1 MQPDEGRFEKT
12 KLPSISAITGFV
24 TSKCAASGK
33 ISAFFLAG
41 AENSAFFKQALMVR
55 VFVDN
60 NAGAHHLNGQ
70 NLFIARSIDAHVS
83 VFLRVA

>member
-12 KLPSISAITGFV
+12 KLPSVSAITDLSCRNARHPEKFLR
-24 TSKCAASGK
+24 
-33 ISAFFLAG
+33 FF
-41 AENSAFFKQALMVR
+41 SRVRRIQHFFKQALMVR
-55 VFVDN
+55 IFVDN

>member
-1 MQPDEGRFEKT
+1 MKNE
-12 KLPSISAITGFV
+12 ITACFCDYGFV

-33 ISAFFLAG
+33 VFVIFF
-41 AENSAFFKQALMVR
+41 SRVRRIQHFFKQALMVR
-55 VFVDN
+55 IFVDN